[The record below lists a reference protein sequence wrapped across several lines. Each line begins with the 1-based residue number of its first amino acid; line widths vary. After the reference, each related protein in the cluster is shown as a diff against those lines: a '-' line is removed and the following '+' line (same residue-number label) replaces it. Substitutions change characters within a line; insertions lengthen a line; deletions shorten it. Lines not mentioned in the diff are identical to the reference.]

1 MGNTE
6 TFSRQL
12 YVRRCYGELLESAT
26 LYKERRERLKG
37 ILIAGT
43 PGVSASA
50 VTIQIM

>member
-1 MGNTE
+1 MGDTE

-12 YVRRCYGELLESAT
+12 YVRHCYGELLKSAT
-26 LYKERRERLKG
+26 LYKERREYLKG

-50 VTIQIM
+50 VTI

>member
-1 MGNTE
+1 MGNRT
-6 TFSRQL
+6 TFSRHL

-26 LYKERRERLKG
+26 LYKERRERLEG

-50 VTIQIM
+50 VTI